1 MASNSDNSAV
11 GMPQLDFS
19 TFPNQIFWLVVFC
32 VVLFA
37 IVKFFIIPRMEDIF
51 ANRRK
56 IIDGNIAKAEE
67 IRLRV
72 SEIEKQIEE
81 ELQKA
86 KSQCDEI
93 MSNSGNN
100 IKEQM
105 ALALEDSKI
114 ATTQLISE
122 AEGRLKELRD
132 GSEAAIEK
140 ISEELASEIISRF
153 PERSRSK

>member
-1 MASNSDNSAV
+1 MASTSNNGAV

-86 KSQCDEI
+86 RTQCDEI
-93 MSNSGNN
+93 MNTSGNN

-105 ALALEDSKI
+105 SLALEDSKI
-114 ATTQLISE
+114 ATTQLINE

-132 GSEAAIEK
+132 GSEAAIER
-140 ISEELASEIISRF
+140 ISEELASEIISKI
-153 PERSRSK
+153 SRGK

>member
-1 MASNSDNSAV
+1 MASTSDNSAV

-19 TFPNQIFWLVVFC
+19 TFPNQIFWLVIFC

-72 SEIEKQIEE
+72 GEIEKQIEE
-81 ELQKA
+81 ELKKT

-93 MSNSGNN
+93 MNTSGNN

-105 ALALEDSKI
+105 SQALEDSKI
-114 ATTQLISE
+114 ATSQLINE
-122 AEGRLKELRD
+122 AEGRLQKLRE
-132 GSEAAIEK
+132 GSETAIEK
-140 ISEELASEIISRF
+140 ISEELAKEIIKKVSGG
-153 PERSRSK
+153 K

>member
-1 MASNSDNSAV
+1 MASTSNNSAV

-67 IRLRV
+67 IRHRV
-72 SEIEKQIEE
+72 NEIEKQIEE

-93 MSNSGNN
+93 MNTSGTN

-105 ALALEDSKI
+105 AIALEDSKM
-114 ATTQLISE
+114 ATSQLIKE
-122 AEGRLKELRD
+122 AEDRLKNLRD
-132 GSEAAIEK
+132 GSKDAIEK
-140 ISEELASEIISRF
+140 ISEDLASEIINKL
-153 PERSRSK
+153 SKEK

>member
-1 MASNSDNSAV
+1 MASTSDNSAV

-37 IVKFFIIPRMEDIF
+37 IVKLFIIPRMEDIF

-72 SEIEKQIEE
+72 SEIEKLIEE

-93 MSNSGNN
+93 MNTSGNN

-114 ATTQLISE
+114 ATAQLINE

-140 ISEELASEIISRF
+140 MSEELASEIINRI
-153 PERSRSK
+153 SKGR

>member
-1 MASNSDNSAV
+1 
-11 GMPQLDFS
+11 MPQLDFS
-19 TFPNQIFWLVVFC
+19 TFPNQIFWLVIFC

-72 SEIEKQIEE
+72 NEIEKQIEE
-81 ELQKA
+81 ELGKA
-86 KSQCDEI
+86 KAQCDDI
-93 MSNSGNN
+93 MSTSGSN

-105 ALALEDSKI
+105 SIALEDSKI
-114 ATTQLISE
+114 ATSQLIEE
-122 AEGRLKELRD
+122 AEERLKALRD
-132 GSEAAIEK
+132 GSENAIEK
-140 ISEELASEIISRF
+140 ISEELATEIINKLSRG
-153 PERSRSK
+153 K

>member
-1 MASNSDNSAV
+1 MASNSDSNAV

-140 ISEELASEIISRF
+140 ISEELASEIISKI
-153 PERSRSK
+153 SRGK

>member
-1 MASNSDNSAV
+1 MASTSNNDAV

-32 VVLFA
+32 IVLFA

-72 SEIEKQIEE
+72 GEIEKQIEE
-81 ELQKA
+81 ELKKT

-93 MSNSGNN
+93 MNTSGNN

-105 ALALEDSKI
+105 TLALEDSKI
-114 ATTQLISE
+114 ATSQLINE

-132 GSEAAIEK
+132 SSETAIEK
-140 ISEELASEIISRF
+140 ISEELATEIIKKI
-153 PERSRSK
+153 SKGK

>member
-1 MASNSDNSAV
+1 MASTSNSSTV
-11 GMPQLDFS
+11 GMPQLEFT

-32 VVLFA
+32 

-56 IIDGNIAKAEE
+56 IIDGNVAKAEE

-72 SEIEKQIEE
+72 SEIERQIEE

-86 KSQCDEI
+86 KSQCDEL
-93 MSNSGNN
+93 MNTSGNN
-100 IKEQM
+100 IKEQL
-105 ALALEDSKI
+105 ATALEDSKM
-114 ATTQLISE
+114 ATAQLIKE

-140 ISEELASEIISRF
+140 ISEELASEIINKISRG
-153 PERSRSK
+153 K

>member
-1 MASNSDNSAV
+1 MASTSNSSAV

-32 VVLFA
+32 IVLFA

-72 SEIEKQIEE
+72 REIEKQIEE
-81 ELQKA
+81 ELGKTKA
-86 KSQCDEI
+86 QCDEI
-93 MSNSGNN
+93 MNTSGNN
-100 IKEQM
+100 IKEQI
-105 ALALEDSKI
+105 ASALEDSKI
-114 ATTQLISE
+114 ATAQLINE
-122 AEGRLKELRD
+122 AESRLKDLRD

-140 ISEELASEIISRF
+140 ISEDLATEIINKISR
-153 PERSRSK
+153 EK

>member
-93 MSNSGNN
+93 MNTSGNN

-140 ISEELASEIISRF
+140 ISEELASEIISKI
-153 PERSRSK
+153 SRGK

>member
-1 MASNSDNSAV
+1 MASTSNNGAV

-32 VVLFA
+32 IVLFA

-72 SEIEKQIEE
+72 GEIEKQIEE
-81 ELQKA
+81 ELKKT

-93 MSNSGNN
+93 MNTSGNN

-105 ALALEDSKI
+105 TLALEDSNI
-114 ATTQLISE
+114 ATSQLINE
-122 AEGRLKELRD
+122 AEGRLKELRE
-132 GSEAAIEK
+132 GSDTAIEK
-140 ISEELASEIISRF
+140 ISEELATEIIKKI
-153 PERSRSK
+153 SKGK

>member
-1 MASNSDNSAV
+1 MASNTDNSAV

-32 VVLFA
+32 VILFA
-37 IVKFFIIPRMEDIF
+37 IVKLFIIPRMEDIF

-93 MSNSGNN
+93 MNASGHN

-105 ALALEDSKI
+105 ASALEDSKI
-114 ATTQLISE
+114 ATAQLISE

-140 ISEELASEIISRF
+140 ISEELASEIISKI
-153 PERSRSK
+153 SRGK

>member
-72 SEIEKQIEE
+72 SEIERQIEE

-93 MSNSGNN
+93 MNTSGNN

-140 ISEELASEIISRF
+140 ISEELASEIINNISRG
-153 PERSRSK
+153 K

>member
-1 MASNSDNSAV
+1 MASNSDNNAV

-93 MSNSGNN
+93 MNTSGNN

-122 AEGRLKELRD
+122 AEGRLKELRA

-140 ISEELASEIISRF
+140 ISEELASEIIKKISR
-153 PERSRSK
+153 EK

>member
-1 MASNSDNSAV
+1 
-11 GMPQLDFS
+11 
-19 TFPNQIFWLVVFC
+19 
-32 VVLFA
+32 
-37 IVKFFIIPRMEDIF
+37 MEDIF

-72 SEIEKQIEE
+72 SEIEKQVEE
-81 ELQKA
+81 ELRKA
-86 KSQCDEI
+86 KAQCDDI
-93 MSNSGNN
+93 MNTSGNN

-114 ATTQLISE
+114 ATSQLIDE
-122 AEGRLKELRD
+122 AEERLKMLRD

-140 ISEELASEIISRF
+140 ISEELATEIINKLSRG
-153 PERSRSK
+153 K

>member
-1 MASNSDNSAV
+1 MASNSDSNAV

-86 KSQCDEI
+86 RTQCDEI
-93 MSNSGNN
+93 MNTSGNN

-105 ALALEDSKI
+105 SLALEDSKI
-114 ATTQLISE
+114 ATTQLINE

-140 ISEELASEIISRF
+140 ISEELASEIISKI
-153 PERSRSK
+153 SRGK

>member
-1 MASNSDNSAV
+1 MASTSNNGSV

-19 TFPNQIFWLVVFC
+19 TFPNQIFWLVIFC
-32 VVLFA
+32 VALFA

-81 ELQKA
+81 ELNKA
-86 KSQCDEI
+86 KAQCDEI
-93 MSNSGNN
+93 MNNSGNN

-105 ALALEDSKI
+105 ALALEDSKT
-114 ATTQLISE
+114 ATSQLIKE
-122 AEGRLKELRD
+122 AEGRLKKLRD
-132 GSEAAIEK
+132 GSEATIEK
-140 ISEELASEIISRF
+140 ISEELVTEIID
-153 PERSRSK
+153 KIAKDK

>member
-1 MASNSDNSAV
+1 MASTSDNSAV

-19 TFPNQIFWLVVFC
+19 TFPNQIFWLIVFC

-37 IVKFFIIPRMEDIF
+37 LVKFFIIPRMEDIF

-72 SEIEKQIEE
+72 GEIEKQIEE

-93 MSNSGNN
+93 MNTSGNN

-114 ATTQLISE
+114 ATTQLINE

-140 ISEELASEIISRF
+140 ISEELASEIISKI
-153 PERSRSK
+153 SRGK

>member
-1 MASNSDNSAV
+1 MASTSDNSAV

-93 MSNSGNN
+93 MSTSANN

-122 AEGRLKELRD
+122 AEERLKELRG

-140 ISEELASEIISRF
+140 ISEELASEIISKI
-153 PERSRSK
+153 SRGK

>member
-1 MASNSDNSAV
+1 MASNSDNNAV

-72 SEIEKQIEE
+72 REIEKQIEE

-93 MSNSGNN
+93 MNTSGNN

-140 ISEELASEIISRF
+140 ISEELASEIITKISRG
-153 PERSRSK
+153 K

>member
-72 SEIEKQIEE
+72 GEIEKQIED

-86 KSQCDEI
+86 KSQCDDI
-93 MSNSGNN
+93 MNTSGNN

-114 ATTQLISE
+114 ATTQLINE
-122 AEGRLKELRD
+122 AEGRLKELRA

-140 ISEELASEIISRF
+140 ISEELASEIISKI
-153 PERSRSK
+153 SRGK

>member
-1 MASNSDNSAV
+1 MASTSNNDTV

-32 VVLFA
+32 IVLFA

-72 SEIEKQIEE
+72 GEIEKQIEE
-81 ELQKA
+81 ELK
-86 KSQCDEI
+86 KTKLQCDEI
-93 MSNSGNN
+93 MTTSGNN

-105 ALALEDSKI
+105 TLALEDSRI
-114 ATTQLISE
+114 ATSQLINE

-132 GSEAAIEK
+132 GSDTAIEK
-140 ISEELASEIISRF
+140 ISEELATEIIKKI
-153 PERSRSK
+153 SKGK

>member
-1 MASNSDNSAV
+1 MASTSNNDTV

-32 VVLFA
+32 IVLFA

-72 SEIEKQIEE
+72 GEIEKQIEE
-81 ELQKA
+81 ELRKT

-93 MSNSGNN
+93 MNISGNN

-105 ALALEDSKI
+105 AVALENSKM
-114 ATTQLISE
+114 ATSQLINE

-140 ISEELASEIISRF
+140 ISEELATEIIKKISRG
-153 PERSRSK
+153 R

>member
-1 MASNSDNSAV
+1 MASTSDNNAV

-67 IRLRV
+67 IRIRV

-81 ELQKA
+81 ELQKT

-93 MSNSGNN
+93 MNTSGNN

-105 ALALEDSKI
+105 ATALEDSKI
-114 ATTQLISE
+114 ATSQLINE
-122 AEGRLKELRD
+122 AEGRLRELRD

-140 ISEELASEIISRF
+140 ISEELASEIISKI
-153 PERSRSK
+153 SKVK

>member
-1 MASNSDNSAV
+1 MASNTDNSAV

-67 IRLRV
+67 IKLRV
-72 SEIEKQIEE
+72 SEIEKTIEE

-93 MSNSGNN
+93 MSASANS

-105 ALALEDSKI
+105 ASALEDSKM
-114 ATTQLISE
+114 ATAELINE

-132 GSEAAIEK
+132 GSGTAIEK
-140 ISEELASEIISRF
+140 ISDELVSEIINKISRG
-153 PERSRSK
+153 K

>member
-1 MASNSDNSAV
+1 MASTSDNSAV

-81 ELQKA
+81 ELQKT

-93 MSNSGNN
+93 MNISGNN

-105 ALALEDSKI
+105 AAALEDSKI
-114 ATTQLISE
+114 ATYQLINE
-122 AEGRLKELRD
+122 AEGRLRELRD

-140 ISEELASEIISRF
+140 ISEEIASEIINKI
-153 PERSRSK
+153 SKEK

>member
-1 MASNSDNSAV
+1 MASTSDNSAV

-67 IRLRV
+67 IRHRV
-72 SEIEKQIEE
+72 NEIEKQIEE

-93 MSNSGNN
+93 MNTSGTN

-105 ALALEDSKI
+105 AIALEDSKM
-114 ATTQLISE
+114 ATSQLIKE
-122 AEGRLKELRD
+122 AEDRLKDLRD
-132 GSEAAIEK
+132 GSKDAIEK
-140 ISEELASEIISRF
+140 ISEDLASEIINKL
-153 PERSRSK
+153 SKEK

>member
-1 MASNSDNSAV
+1 MASTSNNGTV

-19 TFPNQIFWLVVFC
+19 TFPNQIFWLVIFC
-32 VVLFA
+32 VILFA
-37 IVKFFIIPRMEDIF
+37 IVKLFIIPRMEDIF

-67 IRLRV
+67 IRHRV
-72 SEIEKQIEE
+72 NEIEKQIEE

-93 MSNSGNN
+93 MNTSGTN

-105 ALALEDSKI
+105 AIALEDSKM
-114 ATTQLISE
+114 ATSQLIKE
-122 AEGRLKELRD
+122 AEDRLKDLRD
-132 GSEAAIEK
+132 GSKDAIEK
-140 ISEELASEIISRF
+140 ISEDLASEIINKL
-153 PERSRSK
+153 SKEK

>member
-56 IIDGNIAKAEE
+56 IIDGNIAA
-67 IRLRV
+67 
-72 SEIEKQIEE
+72 
-81 ELQKA
+81 
-86 KSQCDEI
+86 CCT
-93 MSNSGNN
+93 SGNGLKTFNNGN
-100 IKEQM
+100 IP
-105 ALALEDSKI
+105 I
-114 ATTQLISE
+114 
-122 AEGRLKELRD
+122 
-132 GSEAAIEK
+132 
-140 ISEELASEIISRF
+140 
-153 PERSRSK
+153 